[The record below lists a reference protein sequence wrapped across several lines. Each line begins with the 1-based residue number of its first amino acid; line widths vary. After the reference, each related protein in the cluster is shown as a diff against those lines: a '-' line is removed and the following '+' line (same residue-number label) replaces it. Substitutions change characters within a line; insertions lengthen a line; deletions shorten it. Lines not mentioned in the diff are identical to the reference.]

1 MEESTLLT
9 NCDCQDNQRH
19 FLSRAFD
26 SLKLEDAQRELL
38 LASFRET
45 QVSIPVLLHKDDRKI
60 LHTFQ
65 GYRVQHNHARGPFK
79 GGLRFHPD
87 VNLGEIRAL
96 AQLMTWKTAL
106 IDIPFGGAK
115 GGIAVNP
122 EVLKSEEL
130 EHLTRRFCQKMAP
143 IIGVHEDIPAPD
155 IGTGPNVMAWLL
167 DEYSK
172 TQGFSPAIVTGKPI
186 PLGGSVGRLEA
197 TGYGVAHLT
206 HKVINELLS
215 LSLKTSRV
223 VIQGFGNVGSH
234 TAIRLAQMG
243 FRIIG
248 LSDVHG
254 AVMSDNGIDVA
265 AAVEHTTKTGRLSGL
280 PESDTITNEE
290 LLALPCD
297 ILIPAALEAA
307 INCDNESVIQAKL
320 IIEAANMPV
329 THAADVKLRERG
341 INIVPDLL
349 ANAGG
354 VLVSYFEWVQNLQQF
369 PWDKGTVL
377 SRLEQRLSQVYEL
390 VRDMAGERQLD
401 LRSAAYELAIKRV
414 SEAMSLRGF

>member
-1 MEESTLLT
+1 MDKSTELT
-9 NCDCQDNQRH
+9 NCGCQDNQRH

-26 SLKLEDAQRELL
+26 RLKLEDAQRELL
-38 LASFRET
+38 MASFRET
-45 QVSIPVLLHKDDRKI
+45 QVSIPVISHKDGRETI
-60 LHTFQ
+60 QTYQ
-65 GYRVQHNHARGPFK
+65 AYRVQHNHARGPFK

-122 EVLKSEEL
+122 EMLKADEL
-130 EHLTRRFCQKMAP
+130 EHLTRRFCQKMTP

-155 IGTGPNVMAWLL
+155 IGTGPEVMAWLL

-172 TQGFSPAIVTGKPI
+172 SQGFSPAIVTGKPI
-186 PLGGSVGRLEA
+186 PLGGSAGRLEA

-206 HKVINELLS
+206 HKVADELS
-215 LSLKTSRV
+215 LSPKTSSV

-234 TAIRLAQMG
+234 AAIRLAQMG
-243 FRIIG
+243 YRIVG
-248 LSDVHG
+248 LSDVYG
-254 AVMSDNGIDVA
+254 AVMSDAGLDVA
-265 AAVEHTTKTGRLSGL
+265 AALEHSTKTGRLNGL
-280 PESDTITNEE
+280 AGSDSISNEE
-290 LLALPCD
+290 LFKLPCD

-307 INCDNESVIQAKL
+307 INCDNEAAIQAK
-320 IIEAANMPV
+320 IIVEAANMPV
-329 THAADVKLRERG
+329 THMADEKLQDRG
-341 INIVPDLL
+341 LLIIPDLL

-369 PWDKGTVL
+369 PWDKDTVL
-377 SRLEQRLSQVYEL
+377 SRLDLRLSQVYER
-390 VRDMAGERQLD
+390 VRDMAGEHQVD
-401 LRSAAYELAIKRV
+401 LRTAAYELAIKRV